1 MYSLRLEEITLAD
14 FKYLKSPH
22 CVVKT
27 VDVNKN
33 TNFQEEFFALLEI
46 VEPKYG
52 NDGEKYSLIH
62 LSTPVVE
69 NDKFYKLVVEND
81 QDQPS
86 PSGEEKLGTVIG
98 TIAYDQNQK
107 DLKVTVLKDK
117 KDSET

>member
-1 MYSLRLEEITLAD
+1 MYSLRLVEITLAD
-14 FKYLKSPH
+14 FKYLKNPH

-81 QDQPS
+81 QNQPS
-86 PSGEEKLGTVIG
+86 PSDEEKLGTVIG
-98 TIAYDQNQK
+98 TIAYDPSQK
-107 DLKVTVLKDK
+107 DLKVTVS
-117 KDSET
+117 KDSQS